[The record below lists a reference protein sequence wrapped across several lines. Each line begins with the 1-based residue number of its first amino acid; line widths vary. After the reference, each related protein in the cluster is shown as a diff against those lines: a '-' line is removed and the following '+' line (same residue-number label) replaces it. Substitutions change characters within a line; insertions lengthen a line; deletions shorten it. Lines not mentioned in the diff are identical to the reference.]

1 MTPPMSIEGGVT
13 GASVLAIDAESE
25 VAKIGSWMQDT
36 LSRELRK
43 RGVVVAISGG
53 IDSAVCA
60 ALAVKALG
68 PSKVF
73 GLLLPERESS
83 PDSTTRGRELVEM
96 LGIEHLEVD
105 ITPVLTAFG
114 CYAERDAAIKRV
126 IPAYG
131 DGWRSKIAIAGSG
144 KGQITSFRMIA
155 ESPSGEQFEGR
166 LPHRELLQVI
176 AATSFKQRSR
186 KTIEYFHADRLN
198 YAVLGTPNK
207 LEYDLGFFVR
217 NGDGSADIKPIA
229 HLYKT
234 QVFAIGDF
242 FQIPTSIQQA
252 TPSTDTYSMSQG
264 QDEFYFGLEWQQM
277 DKVVWAITQRYSSN
291 ETAELLGVS
300 KETAQSLV
308 KDIES
313 KKRMSQVLRAQPK
326 ISCDKMPTRQSVDT
340 RTT

>member
-1 MTPPMSIEGGVT
+1 MNPPMSNEGKAA
-13 GASVLAIDAESE
+13 GASVLAIDSEAE
-25 VAKIGSWMQDT
+25 VARISRWMQDA

-68 PSKVF
+68 RSKVF

-83 PDSTTRGRELVEM
+83 PDSTTRGRELVEL
-96 LGIEHLEVD
+96 LGIEHLDVD

-126 IPAYG
+126 IPEYC
-131 DGWRSKIAIAGSG
+131 DGWRAKIAIAGSG
-144 KGQITSFRMIA
+144 NGQIASFRLIA
-155 ESPSGEQFEGR
+155 ESPSGERFDGR
-166 LPHRELLQVI
+166 LAHRELLQVI

-229 HLYKT
+229 HLYKA
-234 QVFAIGDF
+234 QVYAMADF
-242 FQIPTSIQQA
+242 LKIPPSIQQS
-252 TPSTDTYSMSQG
+252 TPSTDTYSMSQS
-264 QDEFYFGLEWQQM
+264 QDEFYFGLEWRQM
-277 DKVVWAITQRYSSN
+277 DKAVWAITQEISVTK
-291 ETAELLGVS
+291 TAELLGVN
-300 KETAQSLV
+300 KDKAQRLV
-308 KDIES
+308 KDIQS
-313 KKRMSQVLRAQPK
+313 KKRMSQVLRAQPIM
-326 ISCDKMPTRQSVDT
+326 ISDQ
-340 RTT
+340 

>member
-1 MTPPMSIEGGVT
+1 MNPPMSNEGKAA
-13 GASVLAIDAESE
+13 GASVLAIDAEAE
-25 VAKIGSWMQDT
+25 VARIGRWMQDA

-68 PSKVF
+68 RSKVF

-83 PDSTTRGRELVEM
+83 PDSTTRGRELVET

-105 ITPVLTAFG
+105 ITPVLIALG
-114 CYAERDAAIKRV
+114 CYVERDAAIKRV
-126 IPAYG
+126 IPEYG

-144 KGQITSFRMIA
+144 KGQIASFRLIA
-155 ESPSGEQFEGR
+155 ESPSRERFEDR
-166 LPHRELLQVI
+166 LAHRELLQII

-186 KTIEYFHADRLN
+186 KTIEYYHADRLN

-234 QVFAIGDF
+234 QVFLLAEF
-242 FQIPTSIQQA
+242 LQIPGSIQLA
-252 TPSTDTYSMSQG
+252 APSTDTYSMPQG
-264 QDEFYFGLEWQQM
+264 QDEFYFGLEWQRM
-277 DKVVWAITQRYSSN
+277 DKAVWAIKKGLSEE
-291 ETAELLGVS
+291 ETAEFLGVS
-300 KETAQSLV
+300 KLMARRLIQDINSKRKLSHVLHGQS
-308 KDIES
+308 IIISEINS
-313 KKRMSQVLRAQPK
+313 CSSQDRLG
-326 ISCDKMPTRQSVDT
+326 
-340 RTT
+340 

>member
-1 MTPPMSIEGGVT
+1 MNPPMSNEGKAA
-13 GASVLAIDAESE
+13 GASVLAIDAEAE
-25 VAKIGSWMQDT
+25 VARIGRWMQDV

-68 PSKVF
+68 RTKVF

-83 PDSTTRGRELVEM
+83 PDSTTRGRELVET

-105 ITPVLTAFG
+105 ITPVLIALG
-114 CYAERDAAIKRV
+114 CYVERDAAIKRV
-126 IPAYG
+126 IPEYG

-144 KGQITSFRMIA
+144 KGQIASFRVIA
-155 ESPSGEQFEGR
+155 ESPSGERFEDR
-166 LPHRELLQVI
+166 LAHRELLQII

-186 KTIEYFHADRLN
+186 KTIEYYHADRLN

-234 QVFAIGDF
+234 QVFLLAEF
-242 FQIPTSIQQA
+242 LQIPGSIQLA
-252 TPSTDTYSMSQG
+252 APSTDTYSMPQG
-264 QDEFYFGLEWQQM
+264 QDEFYFGLEWQRM
-277 DKVVWAITQRYSSN
+277 DKAVWAINKGLSEE
-291 ETAELLGVS
+291 ETAEFLGVS
-300 KETAQSLV
+300 KLMARRLIQDINSKRKLSHVLHGQS
-308 KDIES
+308 IIISEINS
-313 KKRMSQVLRAQPK
+313 CRSQDRLG
-326 ISCDKMPTRQSVDT
+326 
-340 RTT
+340 

>member
-1 MTPPMSIEGGVT
+1 MTPPMSNEGGVA
-13 GASVLAIDAESE
+13 GASVLAIDAEVE
-25 VAKIGSWMQDT
+25 VARIGRWMQDA

-68 PSKVF
+68 RSKVF

-83 PDSTTRGRELVEM
+83 SDSTTRGRELVEM

-105 ITPVLTAFG
+105 ITPVLIAFG

-144 KGQITSFRMIA
+144 KGQIASFRLIA
-155 ESPSGEQFEGR
+155 ESPSDERFEGR
-166 LPHRELLQVI
+166 LPHRELLQII

-234 QVFAIGDF
+234 QVFAIAEF
-242 FQIPTSIQQA
+242 LQLPRSILEA

-264 QDEFYFGLEWQQM
+264 QDEFYFGLEWKQM
-277 DKVVWAITQRYSSN
+277 DKVVWAITQRFSSH

-300 KETAQSLV
+300 KDTAQRLV
-308 KDIES
+308 EDIES
-313 KKRMSQVLRAQPK
+313 KKKTSQVLRAQPK
-326 ISCDKMPTRQSVDT
+326 LLSDEMPTRQSVENRST
-340 RTT
+340 

>member
-1 MTPPMSIEGGVT
+1 MTPPMSNEGGVA
-13 GASVLAIDAESE
+13 GASVLAIDAEVE
-25 VAKIGSWMQDT
+25 VARIGRWMQDA

-68 PSKVF
+68 RSKVF

-83 PDSTTRGRELVEM
+83 SDSTTRGRELVEM

-105 ITPVLTAFG
+105 ITPVLIAFG

-144 KGQITSFRMIA
+144 KGQIASFRLIA
-155 ESPSGEQFEGR
+155 ESPTGERFDGR

-234 QVFAIGDF
+234 QVFAIAEF
-242 FQIPTSIQQA
+242 LQLPRSILEA

-264 QDEFYFGLEWQQM
+264 QDEFYFGLPWQQM
-277 DKVVWAITQRYSSN
+277 DLALWARDRSLSIEAT
-291 ETAELLGVS
+291 ELLLGVND
-300 KETAQSLV
+300 KTIQRLINEIEAKKKVAFVIGAQAKKVTDV
-308 KDIES
+308 K
-313 KKRMSQVLRAQPK
+313 
-326 ISCDKMPTRQSVDT
+326 
-340 RTT
+340 

>member
-1 MTPPMSIEGGVT
+1 MSNEGKAA
-13 GASVLAIDAESE
+13 GASVLAIDAEAE
-25 VAKIGSWMQDT
+25 VARIGRWMQDA

-68 PSKVF
+68 RTKVF

-83 PDSTTRGRELVEM
+83 PDSTTRGRELVET

-105 ITPVLTAFG
+105 ITPVLTALG
-114 CYAERDAAIKRV
+114 CYVERDAAIKRV
-126 IPAYG
+126 IPEYG

-144 KGQITSFRMIA
+144 KGQIASFRVIA
-155 ESPSGEQFEGR
+155 ESPSGERFEDR
-166 LPHRELLQVI
+166 LAHRELLQII

-186 KTIEYFHADRLN
+186 KTIEYYHADRLN

-234 QVFAIGDF
+234 QVFLLAEF
-242 FQIPTSIQQA
+242 LQIPGSIQLA
-252 TPSTDTYSMSQG
+252 APSTDTYSMPQG
-264 QDEFYFGLEWQQM
+264 QDEFYFGLEWQRM
-277 DKVVWAITQRYSSN
+277 DKAVWAINKKLSEE
-291 ETAELLGVS
+291 ETAEFLGVS
-300 KETAQSLV
+300 KLMARRLIQDINSKRKLSHVLHGQS
-308 KDIES
+308 IIISEINS
-313 KKRMSQVLRAQPK
+313 CRSQDRLG
-326 ISCDKMPTRQSVDT
+326 
-340 RTT
+340 

>member
-1 MTPPMSIEGGVT
+1 MSIEGGVT
-13 GASVLAIDAESE
+13 GASVLAIDAEAE
-25 VAKIGSWMQDT
+25 VARIGSWMRDA

-68 PSKVF
+68 PSKVY

-144 KGQITSFRMIA
+144 KGQIASFRLIA
-155 ESPSGEQFEGR
+155 ESPSGERFDGR

-234 QVFAIGDF
+234 QVFAIAEF
-242 FQIPTSIQQA
+242 LQLPRSIREA

-264 QDEFYFGLEWQQM
+264 QDEFYFGLPWQQM
-277 DKVVWAITQRYSSN
+277 DLALWARDRSLSIAAT
-291 ETAELLGVS
+291 EILLGVND
-300 KETAQSLV
+300 KTTQRLINEIEAKKKVAFVIGAQAKKVTDV
-308 KDIES
+308 K
-313 KKRMSQVLRAQPK
+313 
-326 ISCDKMPTRQSVDT
+326 
-340 RTT
+340 

>member
-1 MTPPMSIEGGVT
+1 MTTRMSNEGVVS
-13 GASVLAIDAESE
+13 GASVLAIDAEAE
-25 VAKIGSWMQDT
+25 VARIGRWMQDA

-68 PSKVF
+68 SSKVF

-83 PDSTTRGRELVEM
+83 PDSTAKGRELVEM
-96 LGIEHLEVD
+96 LGIEHLVVD
-105 ITPVLTAFG
+105 ITSVLTAFG

-126 IPAYG
+126 IPEYG

-144 KGQITSFRMIA
+144 KGQIASFRLIA
-155 ESPSGEQFEGR
+155 ESPSSERFESR
-166 LPHRELLQVI
+166 LAHRELLQII
-176 AATSFKQRSR
+176 AATSFKQRTR

-229 HLYKT
+229 HLYKAH
-234 QVFAIGDF
+234 VFTMAEF
-242 FQIPTSIQQA
+242 LKIPSSIQQA

-264 QDEFYFGLEWQQM
+264 QDEFYFGLEWRQM
-277 DKVVWAITQRYSSN
+277 DKAVWAIAQEISST
-291 ETAELLGVS
+291 ETAELLGIR
-300 KETAQSLV
+300 KDTAQRLIE
-308 KDIES
+308 DIQS

-326 ISCDKMPTRQSVDT
+326 IISDKTSTHESVDF
-340 RTT
+340 RIN

>member
-1 MTPPMSIEGGVT
+1 MTPPVSNEGGVV
-13 GASVLAIDAESE
+13 GASVLAIDAEAE
-25 VAKIGSWMQDT
+25 VARIGRWMQDA

-83 PDSTTRGRELVEM
+83 PGSTTRGRELVEM

-114 CYAERDAAIKRV
+114 CYAQRDAAIKRV

-144 KGQITSFRMIA
+144 KGQIASFRLIA
-155 ESPSGEQFEGR
+155 ESPSGERFEDR
-166 LPHRELLQVI
+166 LSHRELLQIV
-176 AATSFKQRSR
+176 AATSYKQRSR
-186 KTIEYFHADRLN
+186 KTVEYFHADRLN

-207 LEYDLGFFVR
+207 LEYELGFFVR

-234 QVFAIGDF
+234 QVFATAEF
-242 FQIPTSIQQA
+242 LHLPQSIREA

-264 QDEFYFGLEWQQM
+264 QDEFYFGFPWQQIDLAM
-277 DKVVWAITQRYSSN
+277 WAN
-291 ETAELLGVS
+291 EQGLAVEEASLLLGRAPEAVLRLRNDIEFKKRVS
-300 KETAQSLV
+300 KVIGAQAMT
-308 KDIES
+308 ITES
-313 KKRMSQVLRAQPK
+313 SKLQPK
-326 ISCDKMPTRQSVDT
+326 VDKDE
-340 RTT
+340 